1 MGFPP
6 AVGVTL
12 RAHQNVPAAVLGAI
26 VGWALAG
33 VGGGKGLE
41 PGEEV
46 PRD

>member
-6 AVGVTL
+6 AAGVTL

-26 VGWALAG
+26 VGWAW
-33 VGGGKGLE
+33 GGGVPKGLE